1 LKSLKG
7 IKVDGNDLAAFCRD
21 FISFLIT
28 TEYQVGNMPE
38 QHRQNWV
45 KDLAA
50 QFTHTSNANKNFK
63 GNREFQ
69 KDLNAVLL
77 ADEGFGQRATV
88 KQLRKHA
95 QSVINTRARN
105 IHWLGQRTSG
115 EKRPVSATS
124 TSVIGDKSKKPK
136 PSDNK
141 SRFEFPLK
149 STVGAHCEGCGREGH

>member
-1 LKSLKG
+1 MKSLKG

-88 KQLRKHA
+88 KQLRKHE
-95 QSVINTRARN
+95 QSVINTSTGWVN
-105 IHWLGQRTSG
+105 ELPVTSAQAFSG
-115 EKRPVSATS
+115 W
-124 TSVIGDKSKKPK
+124 
-136 PSDNK
+136 
-141 SRFEFPLK
+141 
-149 STVGAHCEGCGREGH
+149 